1 MPMTKLRNLVGGEW
15 REPDANGGQPVR
27 NPATAE
33 ILAMCP
39 LSTEAEIDQVVEA
52 ARDAFWRW
60 RTTSVPERAAA
71 LLGFRQRLEDE
82 RENLAHILVSENG
95 KTRSEALGELKRGLE
110 YVEHA
115 AAAPELMK
123 GSFSE
128 DVGTDVDT
136 HYIREP
142 LGPFAVV
149 APFNFPAMIPLYFAW
164 AVAAGNSAIVKP
176 SELCP
181 MTTIRMAEL
190 AAEAGFPPG
199 VVNVV
204 LGDATVVQRLASH
217 PDVVGV
223 SFVGSSRVAEAV
235 YRLASEN
242 LKRAQCQ
249 GGAKNHLVVTAS
261 AQLDSCLGNI
271 TNSTFGQASQRCF
284 AGSNVLVEENVY
296 DEFVDRFVDAAR
308 GMRLGNGLV
317 EGVDM
322 GPVIS
327 QASLQQLGA
336 RIEEAESNGAKVLL
350 DGRDASV
357 DAYPHGYFLG
367 PTVLKSGPGMRVF
380 DEEVFGPVRCV
391 MPVRDLEEA
400 VSIINRS
407 SYGHSAAIYTESG
420 GAARYFTRH
429 VVAGQI
435 GVNVGTPAPIA
446 FYPVGGRK
454 ASFYGSLRGRA
465 NDAIDFYT
473 DKKVVV
479 STWHDHR
486 GL

>member
-15 REPDANGGQPVR
+15 REPDANGGQPFG

-82 RENLAHILVSENG
+82 REDLAHILVSENG

-142 LGPFAVV
+142 LGPFAV
-149 APFNFPAMIPLYFAW
+149 
-164 AVAAGNSAIVKP
+164 
-176 SELCP
+176 
-181 MTTIRMAEL
+181 
-190 AAEAGFPPG
+190 G
-199 VVNVV
+199 V
-204 LGDATVVQRLASH
+204 
-217 PDVVGV
+217 P
-223 SFVGSSRVAEAV
+223 FVGSSRVAEAV

-284 AGSNVLVEENVY
+284 AGSNDLVEENVY

-367 PTVLKSGPGMRVF
+367 PTVVQSGQVF
-380 DEEVFGPVRCV
+380 HP
-391 MPVRDLEEA
+391 
-400 VSIINRS
+400 
-407 SYGHSAAIYTESG
+407 
-420 GAARYFTRH
+420 AR
-429 VVAGQI
+429 
-435 GVNVGTPAPIA
+435 
-446 FYPVGGRK
+446 
-454 ASFYGSLRGRA
+454 RGRA
-465 NDAIDFYT
+465 NWSERRYSCPDRLLSSRRPQG
-473 DKKVVV
+473 VVL
-479 STWHDHR
+479 R
-486 GL
+486 LPPGARQRR

>member
-15 REPDANGGQPVR
+15 REPDANGGQPFG

-123 GSFSE
+123 GSFSK

-190 AAEAGFPPG
+190 AAEAGVPPG
-199 VVNVV
+199 VGHGV
-204 LGDATVVQRLASH
+204 LREATL
-217 PDVVGV
+217 
-223 SFVGSSRVAEAV
+223 
-235 YRLASEN
+235 
-242 LKRAQCQ
+242 
-249 GGAKNHLVVTAS
+249 
-261 AQLDSCLGNI
+261 
-271 TNSTFGQASQRCF
+271 
-284 AGSNVLVEENVY
+284 
-296 DEFVDRFVDAAR
+296 
-308 GMRLGNGLV
+308 
-317 EGVDM
+317 
-322 GPVIS
+322 
-327 QASLQQLGA
+327 
-336 RIEEAESNGAKVLL
+336 
-350 DGRDASV
+350 
-357 DAYPHGYFLG
+357 
-367 PTVLKSGPGMRVF
+367 
-380 DEEVFGPVRCV
+380 
-391 MPVRDLEEA
+391 
-400 VSIINRS
+400 
-407 SYGHSAAIYTESG
+407 
-420 GAARYFTRH
+420 
-429 VVAGQI
+429 
-435 GVNVGTPAPIA
+435 
-446 FYPVGGRK
+446 
-454 ASFYGSLRGRA
+454 
-465 NDAIDFYT
+465 
-473 DKKVVV
+473 
-479 STWHDHR
+479 
-486 GL
+486 